1 MKADNARRQSAVASN
16 PETTGC
22 ACLAGSTYGTADP
35 AIRRCDLCGGIVP
48 ADRVTGEYEDATP
61 VPQTTGPDIVAQLRA
76 VDHMSIE
83 DCFLQSHLLV
93 EIVAAVLADGRGAGA
108 DGKPR
113 VGRQTRKKAQEVLAA
128 LRAAGWR
135 VLR

>member
-1 MKADNARRQSAVASN
+1 MPDDRPDTTTSAG
-16 PETTGC
+16 TG
-22 ACLAGSTYGTADP
+22 DP
-35 AIRRCDLCGGIVP
+35 
-48 ADRVTGEYEDATP
+48 
-61 VPQTTGPDIVAQLRA
+61 
-76 VDHMSIE
+76 
-83 DCFLQSHLLV
+83 V